1 MEQIGQQIDR
11 VPAAVI
17 TTPAT
22 SACYTAM
29 KSAEETIMLG
39 EKLGEFRGKVTGQ
52 RVLPAVGGRPTLETS
67 FEISGTI
74 LGINATM
81 MGTYWSTTRPD
92 GTLYG
97 ECPQQGVLMTQDGEP
112 GTWSGT
118 GVGRFT
124 GHGSAVSFRGTL
136 YFQTTSPKPARLN
149 GMAVLYEWDVGGH
162 GKAQTPLWEW
172 K

>member
-1 MEQIGQQIDR
+1 
-11 VPAAVI
+11 
-17 TTPAT
+17 
-22 SACYTAM
+22 
-29 KSAEETIMLG
+29 MLG
-39 EKLGEFRGKVTGQ
+39 EQLSELRQVTGQ
-52 RVLPAVGGRPTLETS
+52 RVLPAVEGCPTLETS

-97 ECPQQGVLMTQDGEP
+97 ECSQQGVLMTQDGEP

-124 GHGSAVSFRGTL
+124 GHCSAVSFRGTL
-136 YFQTTSPKPARLN
+136 YF
-149 GMAVLYEWDVGGH
+149 
-162 GKAQTPLWEW
+162 
-172 K
+172 